1 MSERQLGE
9 TTALTP
15 ARSDRVVT
23 GIFLSL
29 QRSLGNVFLYIW
41 PEVPDY
47 SVFGGGGLQEP
58 ENSPLLTSRPQ
69 VTKIRVFKPCLGC
82 RGGTG
87 RSLQWNI
94 ASFQPQVS
102 QLEKALDKG

>member
-29 QRSLGNVFLYIW
+29 QRSLGNVFLCIW
-41 PEVPDY
+41 PEVPDH
-47 SVFGGGGLQEP
+47 SVFREGQIP
-58 ENSPLLTSRPQ
+58 
-69 VTKIRVFKPCLGC
+69 
-82 RGGTG
+82 GTG
-87 RSLQWNI
+87 KLSTSHLSTTGDEDSGVQT
-94 ASFQPQVS
+94 VS
-102 QLEKALDKG
+102 GMQRRYR